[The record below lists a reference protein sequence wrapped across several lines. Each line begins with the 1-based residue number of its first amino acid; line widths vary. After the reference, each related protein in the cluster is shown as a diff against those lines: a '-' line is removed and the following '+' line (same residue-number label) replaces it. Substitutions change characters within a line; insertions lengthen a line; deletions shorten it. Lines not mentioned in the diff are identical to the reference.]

1 VGQSDTM
8 SDYVLQVNYHQGEEP
23 VRITLHDHSPNEAEI
38 AHQAIETEI
47 EHAKQLHAPVIFSG
61 GIDGDPTS
69 GVPIEPARVTGVDLL
84 EPE

>member
-1 VGQSDTM
+1 M

-23 VRITLHDHSPNEAEI
+23 VRITLHDHSPDEAEL

-47 EHAKQLHAPVIFSG
+47 EHAKLLHAPVIFSG

-84 EPE
+84 EPQ